1 MTRERDSGSW
11 SAWAREAMSRHARML
26 VSGMR
31 VGRFI
36 SVGLIGT
43 VCDNAVLGALYAAV
57 GAPLWASKVVGAEVA
72 IVVMFV
78 LNERWTFADAG
89 RAGLGPTL
97 LRFLRSNL
105 VRIGGIVVATGVLL
119 ALYHWLGFWWLLA
132 NLIGIAAGFVVNY
145 TFESLYT
152 WRVQRA

>member
-1 MTRERDSGSW
+1 MPNKGDPGSW
-11 SAWAREAMSRHARML
+11 SGRVREATSRHARML
-26 VSGMR
+26 ASGMR
-31 VGRFI
+31 LGQFI
-36 SVGLIGT
+36 SVGLVGT
-43 VCDNAVLGALYAAV
+43 ICDNAVLGTLYAVV
-57 GAPLWASKVVGAEVA
+57 GLPLWASKVVGAEAA

-78 LNERWTFADAG
+78 LNERWTFANAG

-105 VRIGGIVVATGVLL
+105 VRIGGIVVATSVLL
-119 ALYHWLGFWWLLA
+119 ALYHWLGLWWLVA
-132 NLIGIAAGFVVNY
+132 NLIGIGAGFVVNY